1 MPTPADPT
9 LDLDL
14 AAVTDESRKLAAS
27 IKPGTAQWDVIV
39 VGSGAAGGMAAFQ
52 LATAG
57 IKVLMLEAGRMLDH
71 RREYRT
77 MEWPYQSMRR
87 SRLPPDHRPIAVA
100 EYNFLDRPYG
110 NNPAYDKFKKV
121 TSYAGNTFT
130 RNWVVNEKEHPTT
143 GTPYAWV
150 RARVL
155 GGKTNFWGRGALRYG
170 PLQFKAASHDGYDVD
185 WPISYEDASPYY
197 DKVDVLLGCS
207 GTKEG
212 LVQVPDGIFQRPI
225 KLNCVEVAFQ
235 RTLAKMGRHYIPG
248 RAGVTTE
255 GLLNSKYRTRCM
267 GRGRCGRGCD
277 ISAAFHSP
285 TALVYPARDTG
296 NLTIRP
302 YSVVSEVILDG
313 ASGRAAGVRVID
325 ANTREVMDF
334 TARVV
339 VLGAG
344 TLDTTR
350 ILLNSRS
357 AGNANGLGN
366 SSGRLGCHLSEHLMG
381 PRGSGFIP
389 ARIGTEPTLD
399 DGRPVSPYV
408 ARFRNVTDRH
418 PDFIRGY
425 HFQGGGGAYEYP
437 SMAHDLPG
445 FGKAFKSSVRKYYP
459 ALLSIGGFGEVLP
472 RKENRVMLDP
482 ETKDAWGIPVLR
494 FDYRFGDN
502 ELKMA
507 KDMADSAEEMLK
519 AAGAENIKIDREPL
533 APGWSIHEIG
543 TARMG
548 DDPKASVTDRY
559 CRLHDVPN
567 VYLAD
572 AAPFVSGGTQNTTWS
587 ILAMCWRTMDYLKE
601 RMRAGDV

>member
-1 MPTPADPT
+1 MAADKT

-14 AAVTDESRKLAAS
+14 AAITDESRRLAAS
-27 IKPGTAQWDVIV
+27 IKPGSGNWDVIV

-71 RREYRT
+71 KAEYRT
-77 MEWPYQSMRR
+77 MEWPYASPRR
-87 SRLPPDHRPIAVA
+87 SRLPLDHRPIGVA
-100 EYNFLDRPYG
+100 EYNFLDRPYAG
-110 NNPAYDKFKKV
+110 NPQLAKYAKV

-143 GTPYAWV
+143 GTPYSWV

-170 PLQFKAASHDGYDVD
+170 PLQFDAARLDGYDVD
-185 WPISYEDASPYY
+185 WPIRYADVSPYY

-212 LVQVPDGIFQRPI
+212 LDQVPDGVFQRPS
-225 KLNCVEVAFQ
+225 KLNCVEVAFK
-235 RTLAKMGRHYIPG
+235 RAIAPLGRHYIPG
-248 RAGVTTE
+248 RAGVTTD
-255 GLLNSKYRTRCM
+255 GLLNNKYRSRCL

-277 ISAAFHSP
+277 VNANFHSP
-285 TALVYPARDTG
+285 TALVYPARDSG

-302 YSVVSEVILDG
+302 YSVVSEVFLDE
-313 ASGRAAGVRVID
+313 ATGRAAGVRVID

-334 TARVV
+334 KAKVV

-344 TLDTTR
+344 CLDSTR
-350 ILLNSRS
+350 ILLNSKSPRHPQ
-357 AGNANGLGN
+357 GMGN
-366 SSGRLGCHLSEHLMG
+366 SSGLLGCHLSEHAMG

-389 ARIGTEPTLD
+389 QRIGTEATLD
-399 DGRPVSPYV
+399 DGRPVTPYV
-408 ARFRNVTDRH
+408 PRFRNVKDKH

-437 SMAHDLPG
+437 GMAHDLPG

-459 ALLSIGGFGEVLP
+459 ALISLGGFGEVLP
-472 RKENRVMLDP
+472 RKENRVSLDG
-482 ETKDAWGIPVLR
+482 EVKDAWGIPVLR
-494 FDYRFGDN
+494 FDYTFGDN
-502 ELKMA
+502 EKKMA
-507 KDMADSAEEMLK
+507 KDMGDSVEEMLR
-519 AAGAENIKIDREPL
+519 AAGAENIKVDRELLP
-533 APGWSIHEIG
+533 PGWSIHEIG

-548 DDPKASVTDRY
+548 DDPKTSVTDRW
-559 CRLHDVPN
+559 CRLHDVSN
-567 VYLAD
+567 VYMAD

-601 RMRAGDV
+601 QMRTGSV

>member
-1 MPTPADPT
+1 MAADKT

-14 AAVTDESRKLAAS
+14 AAITGESRRLASS
-27 IKPGTAQWDVIV
+27 IKPGSANWDVIV

-71 RREYRT
+71 KAEYRT
-77 MEWPYQSMRR
+77 MEWPYASPRR
-87 SRLPPDHRPIAVA
+87 GRMPLDHRPIAVA

-110 NNPAYDKFKKV
+110 ANPQMAKYAKV
-121 TSYAGNTFT
+121 TSYAANTFT

-143 GTPYAWV
+143 GTTYSWV

-170 PLQFKAASHDGYDVD
+170 PMQFDAARLDGYDVD
-185 WPISYEDASPYY
+185 WPIRYSEVGPYY

-212 LVQVPDGIFQRPI
+212 LDQVPDGVFQRPS
-225 KLNCVEVAFQ
+225 KLNCVEVAFK
-235 RTLAKMGRHYIPG
+235 RAIAPLGRHYIPG
-248 RAGVTTE
+248 RAGVTTD
-255 GLLNSKYRTRCM
+255 GLLNNKYRSRCL

-277 ISAAFHSP
+277 VNAAFHSP
-285 TALVYPARDTG
+285 TALVYPARDSG

-302 YSVVSEVILDG
+302 YSVVSEVFLDE
-313 ASGRAAGVRVID
+313 ATGRAAGVRVID

-334 TARVV
+334 KAKVV

-344 TLDTTR
+344 CLDTTR
-350 ILLNSRS
+350 ILLSSKS
-357 AGNANGLGN
+357 ARHPQGMGN
-366 SSGRLGCHLSEHLMG
+366 SSGLLGCHLSEHAMG

-389 ARIGTEPTLD
+389 QRIGTEATLD
-399 DGRPVSPYV
+399 DGRAVSPYV
-408 ARFRNVTDRH
+408 PRFRNVKDKH

-425 HFQGGGGAYEYP
+425 HFQGGGGSSEYP
-437 SMAHDLPG
+437 SMAHDIAG
-445 FGKAFKSSVRKYYP
+445 FGKAYKSSVRKYYP
-459 ALLSIGGFGEVLP
+459 ALISLGGFGEVLP
-472 RKENRVMLDP
+472 RKENRVSLDA
-482 ETKDAWGIPVLR
+482 EVKDAWGIPVLR
-494 FDYRFGDN
+494 FDYTFGDN
-502 ELKMA
+502 EKKMA
-507 KDMADSAEEMLK
+507 KDMGDTVEEMLR
-519 AAGAENIKIDREPL
+519 AAGAENIKVDRELLP
-533 APGWSIHEIG
+533 PGWSIHEIG

-548 DDPKASVTDRY
+548 DDPKTSVTDRW

-567 VYLAD
+567 VYIAD

-601 RMRAGDV
+601 QMRTGRV

>member
-1 MPTPADPT
+1 MASDPT

-14 AAVTDESRKLAAS
+14 AKITDESRRLASS
-27 IKPGTAQWDVIV
+27 IKPTSGPWDVIV

-57 IKVLMLEAGRMLDH
+57 VKVLVLEAGRMLDH

-87 SRLPPDHRPIAVA
+87 GRVPPDHRPIAVA
-100 EYNFLDRPYG
+100 EYAFVDRPYG
-110 NNPAYDKFKKV
+110 SQPVFDKYKKV

-130 RNWVVNEKEHPTT
+130 RNWQVNEKEHPTT
-143 GTPYAWV
+143 GTPYSWV

-170 PLQFKAASHDGYDVD
+170 PLQFDAASRDGYDVD
-185 WPISYEDASPYY
+185 WPIRYEDVAPYY

-212 LVQVPDGIFQRPI
+212 LIQVPDGVFQRPH
-225 KLNCVEVAFQ
+225 KLNCVEVHFK
-235 RTLAKMGRHYIPG
+235 RSIAKMGRHYIPG
-248 RAGVTTE
+248 RAGVTTD
-255 GLLNSKYRTRCM
+255 GLLNNKYRTRCL

-277 ISAAFHSP
+277 VGAAFHSP
-285 TALVYPARDTG
+285 TALIYPARDTG
-296 NLTIRP
+296 HLTIRP
-302 YSVVSEVILDG
+302 YSIVSELFLDEG
-313 ASGRAAGVRVID
+313 TGRAGGVRVID

-334 TARVV
+334 KAKVI

-344 TLDTTR
+344 CLDSTR
-350 ILLNSRS
+350 ILLNSKS
-357 AGNANGLGN
+357 ARHPQGMGN
-366 SSGRLGCHLSEHLMG
+366 SSGLLGCHLSEHVMG
-381 PRGSGFIP
+381 PRASGFIP
-389 ARIGTEPTLD
+389 SRIGKEATLD
-399 DGRPVSPYV
+399 DGRPISPYV
-408 ARFRNVTDRH
+408 PRFRNVTDKH

-425 HFQGGGGAYEYP
+425 HFQGGGGSGEFPGVAN
-437 SMAHDLPG
+437 DLPG
-445 FGKAFKSSVRKYYP
+445 FGKSFKSSVRKYYP

-472 RKENRVMLDP
+472 RKENRVSLDA
-482 ETKDAWGIPVLR
+482 EVKDAWGIPVLR
-494 FDYRFGDN
+494 FDYRFSDN
-502 ELKMA
+502 EIKMA
-507 KDMADSAEEMLK
+507 KDMADTAEEMMR
-519 AAGAENIKIDREPL
+519 AAGAENIKVERELLP
-533 APGWSIHEIG
+533 PGWSIHEIG

-548 DDPKASVTDRY
+548 KDPKTSVTDAS

-587 ILAMCWRTMDYLKE
+587 ILAMCWRTMDHLKE
-601 RMRAGDV
+601 RLRAGEV